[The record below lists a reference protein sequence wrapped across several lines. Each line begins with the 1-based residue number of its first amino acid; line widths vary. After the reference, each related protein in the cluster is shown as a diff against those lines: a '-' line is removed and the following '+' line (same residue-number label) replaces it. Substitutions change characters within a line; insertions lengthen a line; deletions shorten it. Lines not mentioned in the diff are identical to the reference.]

1 MLGPRNSFHTGEAT
15 LKPIISKGLRGIVS
29 IVLRLVAIVGISF
42 AITAA
47 VLAWPLL
54 TRTEPFADF
63 DRVMIL
69 GCAVL
74 FSASCIVLLAS
85 ACLHAMVT
93 LLGISSRSR
102 LWLIL
107 ASLIGLG
114 IVSSLTFIVKIFQD
128 PTDYVDLRQI
138 SLPIVF
144 TVTGFVVLLCGLGAC
159 WMLMLVE
166 REKPSEWFSGSD

>member
-1 MLGPRNSFHTGEAT
+1 M
-15 LKPIISKGLRGIVS
+15 KPIIPKAFRAIVS
-29 IVLRLVAIVGISF
+29 IVLRLVAIAGFSF
-42 AITAA
+42 ALTAA

-93 LLGISSRSR
+93 LLGIRSRSR
-102 LWLIL
+102 MWLVV

-114 IVSSLTFIVKIFQD
+114 IVLSLTLIVRVFQD
-128 PTDYVDLRQI
+128 PLDYIDLSHI
-138 SLPIVF
+138 SLSMVF
-144 TVTGFVVLLCGLGAC
+144 TVTGAVVLVCGLGAG

-166 REKPSEWFSGSD
+166 REMPSEWFSGSD